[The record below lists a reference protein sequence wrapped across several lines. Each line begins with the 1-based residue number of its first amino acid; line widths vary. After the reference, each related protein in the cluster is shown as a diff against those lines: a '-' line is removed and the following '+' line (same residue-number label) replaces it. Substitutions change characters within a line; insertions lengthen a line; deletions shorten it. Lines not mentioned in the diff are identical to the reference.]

1 MGAAQQVVIAG
12 ENVMVVVVDG
22 ADMFQR
28 IHDADMRQW
37 LMLAGFTEGQYLE
50 GALQALNENGFDLP
64 NAWVAPL
71 RGDLIELNVGA
82 GYVAGVVERFQRELV
97 VGLGVAFARRMNC
110 TERTD
115 SQNARTI
122 TSMITARKPMTKF
135 ISMQNSVCTCT
146 TIWREHSVNAY
157 MNTI

>member
-1 MGAAQQVVIAG
+1 MEAAQQVVIAG
-12 ENVMVVVVDG
+12 ENVMVAVVDG

-28 IHDADMRQW
+28 IPDADMRQW

-50 GALQALNENGFDLP
+50 ETVQALNENGFDLP

-97 VGLGVAFARRMNC
+97 VELGVALARRMNC

-115 SQNARTI
+115 NQMAKSKLQMSDLN
-122 TSMITARKPMTKF
+122 
-135 ISMQNSVCTCT
+135 
-146 TIWREHSVNAY
+146 
-157 MNTI
+157 